1 MNAMSEMMK
10 NWRIYDHYDVAVI
23 GAGPAGIGAALGAA
37 RKGLRTIIIETY
49 GFAGGVGTQS
59 CCPIYFGFGVNGKQI
74 TSGIS
79 EEFIRRMDQMG
90 AASFLIN
97 DGTDVA
103 DYRPIGNRPLNSKIA
118 LDCETMK
125 LVFNRMLTES
135 GVECLFYTTVAE
147 AFVENGKIKSV
158 LIACLDGTYL
168 LEADT
173 FIDATGN
180 AQLCYLANPSA
191 VLHCTKENGMHNSMF
206 FEVGGVTPFDPVY
219 NRKQYE
225 QDLKDGKL
233 PEMVWPHFGY
243 SVELTPGVV
252 QISVC
257 FDMGDGDNSAEMTQ
271 MSIRLREN
279 VFKVVDYLKANM
291 PGFRNC
297 YLLNTASKVG
307 VRSSRNIIGDLCFT
321 EEMLFSDTMTEPI
334 TLCRRKYG
342 MHSNQIKQFCSD
354 WTRLEKG
361 TSGVPMKCLI
371 PKAFDNVLV
380 AGRCI
385 SSVPQ
390 LIGTY
395 RMMNMCMS
403 MGEAAGLMAFLTA
416 NERIDTHHIQYSHL
430 QPILLGNGFILE

>member
-1 MNAMSEMMK
+1 MNEK
-10 NWRIYDHYDVAVI
+10 KKEWKTYGHYDVAVI
-23 GAGPAGIGAALGAA
+23 GAGPSGIGAALAAA

-49 GFAGGVGTQS
+49 GYAGGVGTQS
-59 CCPIYFGFGVNGKQI
+59 CCPIYFGFGVDGKQI

-79 EEFIRRMDQMG
+79 EEFIHRMDQMG
-90 AASFLIN
+90 AASFLID

-103 DYRPIGNRPLNSKIA
+103 DYRPIGNRTLNAKIA

-125 LVFNRMLTES
+125 LIFNRMLTES
-135 GVECLFYTTVAE
+135 GVDCLYYTTVAE
-147 AFVENGKIKSV
+147 AFTENGKIKSV

-168 LEADT
+168 LEADS

-180 AQLCYLANPSA
+180 AQLCFLANPSS
-191 VLHCTKENGMHNSMF
+191 VIHCTKEDGMHNSMF

-219 NRKQYE
+219 NRKVYE
-225 QDLKDGKL
+225 LDRKAGKM

-243 SVELTPGVV
+243 SVELNPGVV

-257 FDMGDGDNSAEMTQ
+257 FDMGDGANSAEMTQ
-271 MSIRLREN
+271 MSMRLREN
-279 VFKVVDYLKANM
+279 VFKMVKYLKENM

-321 EEMLFSDTMTEPI
+321 EEMLFSDVMTEPI
-334 TLCRRKYG
+334 TLCRRRYG
-342 MHSNQIKQFCSD
+342 MHSNQVMNFCSD

-403 MGEAAGLMAFLTA
+403 MGEAAGLMSYLSTT
-416 NERIDTHHIQYSHL
+416 EGCDTHHLQYSSL
-430 QPILLGNGFILE
+430 KPILLENGIILE